1 MAMSTLNPDLLD
13 VTTRAA
19 LNRASDL
26 MRQLG
31 KPVLMPEVALLALLR
46 MPESIAYRAMTRLAA
61 SRGFKLSAL
70 DAECET
76 QARTRIGRNASM
88 TFNSDQNA
96 TVGLSDEMVVALDE
110 ARSIA
115 LASGE
120 IYIQT
125 EHLLGALSQAGVSTA
140 GLLQRYGV
148 TPTALASL
156 MVEGLV
162 SKRSTTN
169 DWVQQAKQGQL
180 APLYY
185 REGLLR
191 DLSTLL
197 SLAEDRHVILIGAPG
212 SGRRSLVQSM
222 ALLIADGKGPA
233 GVQHVIEVSDSAWL
247 DNPQLAMQ
255 VALRQAQGGVL
266 FLPDIHRFFGG
277 TNRSDLPQA
286 ARDLQKAF
294 VTGGGQVY
302 ATGSSNSAGGS
313 NGAAEGQAHA
323 APIIIGTSTDAD
335 YNERIKPNVTVTQRT
350 YVLNVPAASPK
361 ECLDMLAVLKP
372 RFERDYGLAITDDAI
387 KAATTLA
394 GRYVGDQPLPGAAVR
409 VLHRACAVVK
419 SSESATAF
427 KPTVKDGNQLDAEDV
442 TLAVSLM
449 TGIPVTK
456 LGADERTKYAQIT
469 QALQQRVVGQDEA
482 VLAVSRAVKSARVGL
497 KDPKRPIGSFL
508 FLGPSG
514 VGKTELAKA
523 LAEFLFG
530 SEDALI
536 AIDMS
541 EYQKDDTINRLIG
554 APPGYV
560 GFEGGGQ
567 LTERILKS
575 PYAVVLFDEVE
586 KAHPR
591 VLDILLQVMEE
602 GRLTDGQGRVANFAE
617 TVILLTSNLGSQYL
631 GDPSLGEAAHELAM
645 NDVRQFFRPEFLNRL
660 DEIVMFKSLTP
671 DVLRKVLDLMIGKE
685 VKLAEERGIALD
697 ITPTA
702 REWILAQ
709 NDHPEWGARPLRRI
723 LQRSVREKL
732 ADYLLSLDTP
742 PSKVTMDAQGGSL
755 VYR

>member
-1 MAMSTLNPDLLD
+1 MTTLNPDLLD
-13 VTTRAA
+13 TTSRVV
-19 LNRASDL
+19 LNRAGDI
-26 MRQLG
+26 MRQIG
-31 KPVLMPEVALLALLR
+31 KSVLTPEVVLLALLR
-46 MPESIAYRAMTRLAA
+46 IPESTAYRAIARLTEP
-61 SRGFKLSAL
+61 RGFKPQDL
-70 DAECET
+70 EKETET
-76 QARTRIGRNASM
+76 QARTRLARSADLN
-88 TFNSDQNA
+88 FNNDQNVA
-96 TVGLSDEMVVALDE
+96 IALSDEMVVVLDE
-110 ARSIA
+110 GRSIA

-125 EHLLGALSQAGVSTA
+125 EHMLGALSQSGVSTA

-156 MVEGLV
+156 IVEGVV
-162 SKRSTTN
+162 SKHSTTT
-169 DWVQQAKQGQL
+169 DWVQQAKGGKL

-191 DLSTLL
+191 DVSTLL
-197 SLAEDRHVILIGAPG
+197 SLADDRHIILVGAVG
-212 SGRRSLVQSM
+212 SGRRSLAQSL
-222 ALLIADGKGPA
+222 ALLIAEGKGPT
-233 GVQHVIEVSDSAWL
+233 GVKSIVEVSDSAWL
-247 DNPQLAMQ
+247 DNPVLAMQ
-255 VALRQAQGGVL
+255 VALKQAQGGIL
-266 FLPDIHRFFGG
+266 FLADIHRFLGSAA
-277 TNRSDLPQA
+277 RSDLPQA

-294 VTGGGQVY
+294 VAPAHTDGVPDS
-302 ATGSSNSAGGS
+302 AT
-313 NGAAEGQAHA
+313 
-323 APIIIGTSTDAD
+323 IIIGTTTDAD
-335 YNERIKPNVTVTQRT
+335 YTERIKPNATIAQKSH
-350 YVLNVPAASPK
+350 VLNVPAATSK
-361 ECLDMLAVLKP
+361 ECLGILSVLKP
-372 RFERDYGLAITDDAI
+372 RFERDYGLQVTDDAV
-387 KAATTLA
+387 KTATTLA

-409 VLHRACAVVK
+409 VMNRACAVVK

-427 KPTVKDGNQLDAEDV
+427 KAETKTDNRLDAEDV

-449 TGIPVTK
+449 TGVPVTR

-469 QALQQRVVGQDEA
+469 QSLQARVIGQDEA

-567 LTERILKS
+567 LTDRILKS

-591 VLDILLQVMEE
+591 ILDILLQVMEE
-602 GRLTDGQGRVANFAE
+602 GRLTDGQGRTANFAE
-617 TVILLTSNLGSQYL
+617 TVILLTSNLGSAYL
-631 GDPSLGEAAHELAM
+631 GDSSLGDAARDLAM

-660 DEIVMFKSLTP
+660 DEIVMFKTLSP
-671 DVLRKVLDLMIGKE
+671 DVLRRVLDLLIGKE
-685 VKLAEERGIALD
+685 VKLAQERGITLEIA
-697 ITPTA
+697 PAA

-732 ADYLLSLDTP
+732 ADYLLSLNTP
-742 PSKVTMDAQGGSL
+742 PSKVIVDAAEGKL

>member
-1 MAMSTLNPDLLD
+1 MTTLNPDLLD
-13 VTTRAA
+13 PTTRVAF
-19 LNRASDL
+19 NRASDI

-31 KPVLMPEVALLALLR
+31 KVLLTPEIALLALLR
-46 MPESIAYRAMTRLAA
+46 MPDSTAYRAVARLAE
-61 SRGFKLSAL
+61 SRGFKPKDLEGEVES
-70 DAECET
+70 
-76 QARTRIGRNASM
+76 QARTRDGRGANFIFYNEQSA
-88 TFNSDQNA
+88 A
-96 TVGLSDEMVVALDE
+96 VGLSDEMVIAVDE
-110 ARSIA
+110 ARAIA
-115 LASGE
+115 LAGGE
-120 IYIQT
+120 IYIHT
-125 EHLLGALSQAGVSTA
+125 EHLLGSLSQAGVSTA
-140 GLLQRYGV
+140 GLLQRRGV

-156 MVEGLV
+156 MAEGLV
-162 SKRSTTN
+162 SKRTTTT

-185 REGLLR
+185 RETLLR

-197 SLAEDRHVILIGAPG
+197 SLAQDRHVILVGAAG
-212 SGRRSLVQSM
+212 SGRRSLAQSL

-233 GVQHVIEVSDSAWL
+233 NLKCVVEVSDSAWL
-247 DNPQLAMQ
+247 DNPVLAMQ
-255 VALRQAQGGVL
+255 VALKQAQGGIL
-266 FLPDIHRFFGG
+266 FLADIHRFLGSAM
-277 TNRSDLPQA
+277 RPDAPQA
-286 ARDLQKAF
+286 AKELQKAF
-294 VTGGGQVY
+294 VAQGD
-302 ATGSSNSAGGS
+302 
-313 NGAAEGQAHA
+313 GAA
-323 APIIIGTSTDAD
+323 PVIIGSTTDAD
-335 YNERIKPNVTVTQRT
+335 FTERIKPTLAVAAHSH
-350 YVLNVPAASPK
+350 VLNVPPATVA
-361 ECLDMLAVLKP
+361 ECAQMLVVLKP
-372 RFERDYGLAITDDAI
+372 QFERDYGLTVADDAA
-387 KAATTLA
+387 KSAAALA
-394 GRYVGDQPLPGAAVR
+394 ARYVGDQPLPGAAVR
-409 VLHRACAVVK
+409 VMHRACAIVK

-427 KPTVKDGNQLDAEDV
+427 KMQVKDGTRLDAEDV
-442 TLAVSLM
+442 TLAVSVM

-469 QALQQRVVGQDEA
+469 QALQGRVIGQDEA

-514 VGKTELAKA
+514 VGKSELGKA

-530 SEDALI
+530 SEDALV

-567 LTERILKS
+567 LTEKILKT
-575 PYAVVLFDEVE
+575 PYAVVMFDEVE

-631 GDPSLGEAAHELAM
+631 ADLSLGESARDLAM
-645 NDVRQFFRPEFLNRL
+645 NEVRQFFRPEFLNRL
-660 DEIVMFKSLTP
+660 DEIVMFKPLTP
-671 DVLRKVLDLMIGKE
+671 DVLRRVLDLMVGKE
-685 VKLAEERGIALD
+685 IKMAQERGITLEV
-697 ITPTA
+697 TPAA

-732 ADYLLSLDTP
+732 ADYLLTLEAP
-742 PSKVTMDAQGGSL
+742 PAKVVMDAAGGEL

>member
-1 MAMSTLNPDLLD
+1 MTTLNPDLLD
-13 VTTRAA
+13 ATSRAV
-19 LNRASDL
+19 LNRAGDI
-26 MRQLG
+26 MRQMG
-31 KPVLMPEVALLALLR
+31 KNVLTPEIVLLALLR
-46 MPESIAYRAMTRLAA
+46 IPESTAYRAVARLTEP
-61 SRGFKLSAL
+61 RGFKPQDL
-70 DAECET
+70 EKETET
-76 QARTRIGRNASM
+76 QARARLARSADLI
-88 TFNSDQNA
+88 FNNDQNIA
-96 TVGLSDEMVVALDE
+96 IALSDEMVVVLDE
-110 ARSIA
+110 GRSIA

-120 IYIQT
+120 IYIMT

-156 MVEGLV
+156 IVEGVV
-162 SKRSTTN
+162 SKRSTTT
-169 DWVQQAKQGQL
+169 DWVQQARSGQL

-191 DLSTLL
+191 DVSTLL
-197 SLAEDRHVILIGAPG
+197 SLADDRHIILVGAPG
-212 SGRRSLVQSM
+212 SGRRSLVQSL
-222 ALLIADGKGPA
+222 ALLVAEGKGPA
-233 GVQHVIEVSDSAWL
+233 GVKGIVEVSDSAWL
-247 DNPQLAMQ
+247 DNPVLAMQ
-255 VALRQAQGGVL
+255 VALKQAQGGIL
-266 FLPDIHRFFGG
+266 FLADIHRFLGSAS
-277 TNRSDLPQA
+277 RSDLPQA

-294 VTGGGQVY
+294 VAPMQV
-302 ATGSSNSAGGS
+302 
-313 NGAAEGQAHA
+313 NGVPDA
-323 APIIIGTSTDAD
+323 APIIIGTTSDAD
-335 YNERIKPNVTVTQRT
+335 YTERIKPNSTIAQKSH
-350 YVLNVPAASPK
+350 VLNVPAATSK
-361 ECLDMLAVLKP
+361 ECLEILNVLKP
-372 RFERDYGLAITDDAI
+372 RFERDYGLTVTDDAV
-387 KAATTLA
+387 KTATNLA

-409 VLHRACAVVK
+409 VMNRACAVVK

-427 KPTVKDGNQLDAEDV
+427 KAETKTNNRLDAEDV

-449 TGIPVTK
+449 TGVPVTR

-469 QALQQRVVGQDEA
+469 QALQQRVIGQDEA
-482 VLAVSRAVKSARVGL
+482 VLAVSRAVKQARVGL

-567 LTERILKS
+567 LTDRILKS

-591 VLDILLQVMEE
+591 ILDILLQVMEE
-602 GRLTDGQGRVANFAE
+602 GRLTDGQGRTANFAE
-617 TVILLTSNLGSQYL
+617 TVILLTSNLGSSYL
-631 GDPSLGEAAHELAM
+631 GDSSLGDAARELAM
-645 NDVRQFFRPEFLNRL
+645 NDVRAFFRPEFLNRL
-660 DEIVMFKSLTP
+660 DEIVMFKSLSP
-671 DVLRKVLDLMIGKE
+671 DVLRRVLDLLIGKE
-685 VKLAEERGIALD
+685 VKLAQERGITLD
-697 ITPTA
+697 ITPAA

-723 LQRSVREKL
+723 LQRSVRETL
-732 ADYLLSLDTP
+732 ADYLLSLETP
-742 PSKVTMDAQGGSL
+742 PTKVTVDAADGKL

>member
-1 MAMSTLNPDLLD
+1 MTTLNPDLLD
-13 VTTRAA
+13 MTSRIA
-19 LNRASDL
+19 LNRAADI
-26 MRQLG
+26 MRQFGKTVLG
-31 KPVLMPEVALLALLR
+31 PELVLLALLR
-46 MPESIAYRAMTRLAA
+46 SPESTAYRAMTRLVEP
-61 SRGFKLSAL
+61 RGFKLKDL
-70 DAECET
+70 EAESET
-76 QARTRIGRNASM
+76 QARTRAGRYANMNFS
-88 TFNSDQNA
+88 SDQNA
-96 TVGLSDEMVVALDE
+96 TIGLSDEMVVVLDE

-115 LASGE
+115 LATGE

-125 EHLLGALSQAGVSTA
+125 EHLLGALSQSGVSTA

-148 TPTALASL
+148 TPTALAGL
-156 MVEGLV
+156 IAEGLV
-162 SKRSTTN
+162 SKRSTTI
-169 DWVQQAKQGQL
+169 DWVQQARQGQL

-185 REGLLR
+185 REALLR

-197 SLAEDRHVILIGAPG
+197 SVADARHVILVGAPG
-212 SGRRSLVQSM
+212 SGRRSLVQSL
-222 ALLIADGKGPA
+222 ALLTAEGKGPA
-233 GVQHVIEVSDSAWL
+233 GVKSIIQVSDSAWL
-247 DNPQLAMQ
+247 DNPVLAMQ
-255 VALRQAQGGVL
+255 VALKQAQGGIL
-266 FLPDIHRFFGG
+266 FLADIHRFLGG
-277 TNRSDLPQA
+277 ATRSDLPQA
-286 ARDLQKAF
+286 AKDLQKAF
-294 VTGGGQVY
+294 V
-302 ATGSSNSAGGS
+302 SSPADD
-313 NGAAEGQAHA
+313 
-323 APIIIGTSTDAD
+323 APVIIGTTTDAD
-335 YNERIKPNVTVTQRT
+335 YAERIKPNLIVAQHSHVM
-350 YVLNVPAASPK
+350 NVPPATGK
-361 ECLDMLAVLKP
+361 ECVEMLAVMKP
-372 RFERDYGLAITDDAI
+372 RFEHDYGLTVSDDAL
-387 KAATTLA
+387 KAAASLA
-394 GRYVGDQPLPGAAVR
+394 ARYVGDQPLPGSAVR
-409 VLHRACAVVK
+409 VMHRACAVVK

-427 KPTVKDGNQLDAEDV
+427 KPVVKDGTHLDADDV

-456 LGADERTKYAQIT
+456 LGADERTKYAQMT
-469 QALQQRVVGQDEA
+469 QSLQQRVVGQDEA

-497 KDPKRPIGSFL
+497 KDPNRPIGSFL

-530 SEDALI
+530 SEDALV

-567 LTERILKS
+567 LTDRILKS

-591 VLDILLQVMEE
+591 ILDILLQVMEE

-631 GDPSLGEAAHELAM
+631 GDASRGESAREMAM

-660 DEIVMFKSLTP
+660 DEIVIFKPLSP
-671 DVLRKVLDLMIGKE
+671 EVLKQVLDLMIAKE
-685 VKLAEERGIALD
+685 AKLAQERGITLEIA
-697 ITPTA
+697 PAA

-732 ADYLLSLDTP
+732 ADYLLTLDTP
-742 PSKVTMDAQGGSL
+742 PSRVLVDAQGGNL
-755 VYR
+755 VYHS

>member
-1 MAMSTLNPDLLD
+1 MTTLNPDLLD
-13 VTTRAA
+13 TTSRNA
-19 LNRASDL
+19 LNRASDI

-31 KPVLMPEVALLALLR
+31 KQVLIPELALLALLR
-46 MPESIAYRAMTRLAA
+46 SPDTTAYRAMARLVE
-61 SRGFKLSAL
+61 SRGFKLKDL
-70 DAECET
+70 EAETEA
-76 QARTRIGRNASM
+76 QARSRTGRYANM
-88 TFNSDQNA
+88 NFYDGQNA
-96 TVGLSDEMVVALDE
+96 TIGLSDETVVALDE

-115 LASGE
+115 LATGE

-148 TPTALASL
+148 TPTALAGL
-156 MVEGLV
+156 MGEGLV
-162 SKRSTTN
+162 SKRSTTA

-185 REGLLR
+185 RENLLR

-197 SLAEDRHVILIGAPG
+197 SLADDRHVVLVGAPG

-222 ALLIADGKGPA
+222 ALLVAESKGPER
-233 GVQHVIEVSDSAWL
+233 VKCIIQVSDSAWL
-247 DNPQLAMQ
+247 DNPVLAMQ
-255 VALRQAQGGVL
+255 VGLKQAQGGIL
-266 FLPDIHRFFGG
+266 FLADLHRFLGG
-277 TNRSDLPQA
+277 AARSDVPQA
-286 ARDLQKAF
+286 AKDLQKAF
-294 VTGGGQVY
+294 VTPPTDGV
-302 ATGSSNSAGGS
+302 
-313 NGAAEGQAHA
+313 
-323 APIIIGTSTDAD
+323 PVIIGTTTDAD
-335 YNERIKPNVTVTQRT
+335 YTERIKPNLTVSQHSH
-350 YVLNVPAASPK
+350 VLNVPPATPQ
-361 ECLDMLAVLKP
+361 ECQDILAVMKP
-372 RFERDYGLAITDDAI
+372 RFEQDYGLKICDDAV
-387 KAATTLA
+387 KTATSLAA
-394 GRYVGDQPLPGAAVR
+394 RYVGDQPLPGGAVR
-409 VLHRACAVVK
+409 VMHRACAVVK

-427 KPTVKDGNQLDAEDV
+427 KPEVRNGSKDGTAGRGTCVDADDV

-456 LGADERTKYAQIT
+456 LGTDERTKYAQIA

-536 AIDMS
+536 ALDMS

-560 GFEGGGQ
+560 GYEGGGQ
-567 LTERILKS
+567 LTDRILKS

-591 VLDILLQVMEE
+591 ILDILLQVMEE

-631 GDPSLGEAAHELAM
+631 ADTSLGEAARTLAM

-660 DEIVMFKSLTP
+660 DEIVMFKPLTP
-671 DVLRKVLDLMIGKE
+671 EVLHRVLDLMIAKE
-685 VKLAEERGIALD
+685 AGLAQERGITLEV
-697 ITPTA
+697 TPAA

-723 LQRSVREKL
+723 LERSVREKL
-732 ADYLLSLDTP
+732 ADYLLTLEQP
-742 PSKVTMDAQGGSL
+742 PARVVVDAQGGNL
-755 VYR
+755 VYHS

>member
-1 MAMSTLNPDLLD
+1 MTTLNPDLLD
-13 VTTRAA
+13 ITSRTV
-19 LNRASDL
+19 LNRAADI
-26 MRQLG
+26 MRQFGKTVLG
-31 KPVLMPEVALLALLR
+31 PELVLLALLR
-46 MPESIAYRAMTRLAA
+46 SQESTAYRAMARLVEP
-61 SRGFKLSAL
+61 RGFKLKDL
-70 DAECET
+70 EAETET
-76 QARTRIGRNASM
+76 QARTRAGRYANMNFS
-88 TFNSDQNA
+88 SDQNA

-110 ARSIA
+110 ARSIG
-115 LASGE
+115 LATGE

-125 EHLLGALSQAGVSTA
+125 EHLLGALSQSGVSTA

-148 TPTALASL
+148 TPTALAGL
-156 MVEGLV
+156 MSEGLV
-162 SKRSTTN
+162 SKRSTTL

-185 REGLLR
+185 REALLR

-197 SLAEDRHVILIGAPG
+197 SQIDTRHVLLVGAPG
-212 SGRRSLVQSM
+212 SGRRSLAQSL
-222 ALLIADGKGPA
+222 ALLTAEGKGPA
-233 GVQHVIEVSDSAWL
+233 GVKSIVQVSDAAWL
-247 DNPQLAMQ
+247 DNPVLAMQ
-255 VALRQAQGGVL
+255 VGLKQAQGGIL
-266 FLPDIHRFFGG
+266 FLADIQRFLGA
-277 TNRSDLPQA
+277 TSRSDLPQA
-286 ARDLQKAF
+286 TRELQKAF
-294 VTGGGQVY
+294 VASPADG
-302 ATGSSNSAGGS
+302 
-313 NGAAEGQAHA
+313 
-323 APIIIGTSTDAD
+323 APIIIGTTTDAD
-335 YNERIKPNVTVTQRT
+335 YTERIKPNLSVAQHSH
-350 YVLNVPAASPK
+350 VLNVPPATSK
-361 ECLDMLAVLKP
+361 ECVEMLTVVKP
-372 RFERDYGLAITDDAI
+372 RFESDYGLIVSDDAV
-387 KAATTLA
+387 KAAVTLA
-394 GRYVGDQPLPGAAVR
+394 ARYVGDQPLPGSAVR
-409 VLHRACAVVK
+409 VMHRACAVVK

-427 KPTVKDGNQLDAEDV
+427 RPVVKDGTRLDADDV
-442 TLAVSLM
+442 MLAVSLM

-469 QALQQRVVGQDEA
+469 QSLQQRVVGQDEA

-497 KDPKRPIGSFL
+497 KDPNRPIGSFL

-530 SEDALI
+530 SEDALV

-567 LTERILKS
+567 LTDRILKS

-591 VLDILLQVMEE
+591 ILDILLQVMEE
-602 GRLTDGQGRVANFAE
+602 GRLTDGQGRTANFAE

-631 GDPSLGEAAHELAM
+631 GDASLGDSARELAM

-660 DEIVMFKSLTP
+660 DEIVMFKPLSP
-671 DVLRKVLDLMIGKE
+671 DVLRQILDLMIAKE
-685 VKLAEERGIALD
+685 AKLAQERGITLEIA
-697 ITPTA
+697 PAA

-732 ADYLLSLDTP
+732 ADYLLTLDTP
-742 PSKVTMDAQGGSL
+742 PAKVVVDAQDGQL
-755 VYR
+755 VYRSN

>member
-1 MAMSTLNPDLLD
+1 MTTLNPDLLD
-13 VTTRAA
+13 ITSRTV
-19 LNRASDL
+19 LNRAADI
-26 MRQLG
+26 MRQFGKTVLG
-31 KPVLMPEVALLALLR
+31 PELVLLALLR
-46 MPESIAYRAMTRLAA
+46 SQESTAYRAVARLVEP
-61 SRGFKLSAL
+61 RGFKLKDLETEA
-70 DAECET
+70 ET
-76 QARTRIGRNASM
+76 QARTRAGRYANMNFASE
-88 TFNSDQNA
+88 QNA
-96 TVGLSDEMVVALDE
+96 TVGLSDEMVVVLDE

-115 LASGE
+115 LATGE

-125 EHLLGALSQAGVSTA
+125 EHLLGALSQSGVSTA
-140 GLLQRYGV
+140 GVLQRYGV
-148 TPTALASL
+148 TPTALAGL
-156 MVEGLV
+156 IADGLV
-162 SKRSTTN
+162 SKRSTTV
-169 DWVQQAKQGQL
+169 DWVQQARQGQL

-185 REGLLR
+185 REALLR

-197 SLAEDRHVILIGAPG
+197 SQADARHVILVGAPG
-212 SGRRSLVQSM
+212 SGRRSLVQSL
-222 ALLIADGKGPA
+222 ALLTAEGKGPV
-233 GVQHVIEVSDSAWL
+233 GVKTIIQVSDAAWL
-247 DNPQLAMQ
+247 DNPALAMQ
-255 VALRQAQGGVL
+255 VALKQAQGGIL
-266 FLPDIHRFFGG
+266 FLGDIHRFLGA
-277 TNRSDLPQA
+277 TSRSDLPQV

-294 VTGGGQVY
+294 VTPP
-302 ATGSSNSAGGS
+302 
-313 NGAAEGQAHA
+313 AEGV
-323 APIIIGTSTDAD
+323 PVIIGSTTDVD
-335 YNERIKPNVTVTQRT
+335 YTERIKPNLTITQHSH
-350 YVLNVPAASPK
+350 VLNVPPATSK
-361 ECLDMLAVLKP
+361 ECVEMLMLTKP
-372 RFERDYGLAITDDAI
+372 RFEQDYGLKVSDEAV
-387 KAATTLA
+387 KAATALA
-394 GRYVGDQPLPGAAVR
+394 ARYVGDQPLPGSAVR
-409 VLHRACAVVK
+409 VMHRACAVVK

-427 KPTVKDGNQLDAEDV
+427 KPVVQDDTQIDADDV

-497 KDPKRPIGSFL
+497 KDPNRPIGSFL

-530 SEDALI
+530 SEEALV

-567 LTERILKS
+567 LTDRILKS

-591 VLDILLQVMEE
+591 ILDILLQVMEE

-631 GDPSLGEAAHELAM
+631 GDVSLGESAHDLAM
-645 NDVRQFFRPEFLNRL
+645 GEVRQFFRPEFLNRL
-660 DEIVMFKSLTP
+660 DEIVMFKPLSP
-671 DVLRKVLDLMIGKE
+671 EVLRKILDLMIAKE
-685 VKLAEERGIALD
+685 AKLAQERGITLEISPA
-697 ITPTA
+697 A

-732 ADYLLSLDTP
+732 ADYLLTLDAP
-742 PSKVTMDAQGGSL
+742 PAQVVVDAQDGQL
-755 VYR
+755 VYRSN